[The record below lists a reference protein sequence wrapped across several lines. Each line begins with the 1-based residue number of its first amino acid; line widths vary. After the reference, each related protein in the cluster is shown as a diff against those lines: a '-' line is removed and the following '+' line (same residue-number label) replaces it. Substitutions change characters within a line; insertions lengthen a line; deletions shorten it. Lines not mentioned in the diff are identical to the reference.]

1 MHLKS
6 HGITTAEFKTVY
18 PENNT
23 CSEEYS
29 RLRSEANK
37 NQMEKIH
44 SNSNKEYLKNRY
56 KNVGAGRKK
65 AWNNCS
71 EEKRKEIAAKCC
83 KTLIEYNNNIENK
96 NKKYKKIAE
105 SLRNYYKNMDPETKL
120 AILKNSIF
128 KIRRFGGHKIS
139 KCIGDIEYKF
149 RSVPEIWIAETLE
162 ELKINW
168 EYESL
173 RILYVFE
180 NKQHIYVPD
189 FYLKDYNLVIEFK
202 GYNFIEEHVQEC
214 KEYYTKKA
222 GYNYSLVMYKPKNE
236 LVSYI
241 KQILNR

>member
-1 MHLKS
+1 M
-6 HGITTAEFKTVY
+6 
-18 PENNT
+18 
-23 CSEEYS
+23 
-29 RLRSEANK
+29 
-37 NQMEKIH
+37 
-44 SNSNKEYLKNRY
+44 
-56 KNVGAGRKK
+56 
-65 AWNNCS
+65 
-71 EEKRKEIAAKCC
+71 
-83 KTLIEYNNNIENK
+83 IEYNNNIENK

-105 SLRNYYKNMDPETKL
+105 SLRNYYRNMDPETKL

-139 KCIGDIEYKF
+139 KYIGGIEYKF

-180 NKQHIYVPD
+180 NEQHIYVPD

-241 KQILNR
+241 KQILNRWNI